1 MSDATK
7 QKEEGNTLFKAGQY
21 DAALACYTKALELNP
36 GGGPET
42 GVYHKNRA
50 AVYLK
55 QNKYKE
61 AVDDTTKGECEISS
75 YKGYR

>member
-7 QKEEGNTLFKAGQY
+7 LKEEGNALFEVGQY

-36 GGGPET
+36 EGGPET
-42 GVYHKNRA
+42 GIYHKNRA

-61 AVDDTTKGECEISS
+61 AVEDTTKGMSAI
-75 YKGYR
+75 